1 MDEVVSQWKQDF
13 PMNDISLQKI
23 RAWEEENNRG
33 SKKTKDLRNGAWA
46 AYLRKECIAK
56 QLAMSFL
63 KFPFAMVHTLLQGWV
78 EYMKSPEHAAEKAR
92 AQKLDTG
99 DAKAVTEKQHQQ
111 ELNMKVHRLRHQM
124 RQIKASSAKTTY
136 SDMTWH
142 QKQQH
147 ERWKSENAARA

>member
-1 MDEVVSQWKQDF
+1 
-13 PMNDISLQKI
+13 
-23 RAWEEENNRG
+23 
-33 SKKTKDLRNGAWA
+33 
-46 AYLRKECIAK
+46 
-56 QLAMSFL
+56 MSFL

-111 ELNMKVHRLRHQM
+111 ELKMKVHRLRHQM
-124 RQIKASSAKTTY
+124 RQIKALGAKTTY

-147 ERWKSENAARA
+147 ELWESGEMQLELDMLTRQHGYGTLPFNKGTLGATRFTDTIKLKR

>member
-1 MDEVVSQWKQDF
+1 M
-13 PMNDISLQKI
+13 
-23 RAWEEENNRG
+23 
-33 SKKTKDLRNGAWA
+33 
-46 AYLRKECIAK
+46 AK

-78 EYMKSPEHAAEKAR
+78 EYMKSPEHETEKAR
-92 AQKLDTG
+92 AQRLDTG

-111 ELNMKVHRLRHQM
+111 ELKMKVHSLRHQI
-124 RQIKASSAKTTY
+124 RQIKALSAKTTY

-147 ERWKSENAARA
+147 ERWQSGEMHLELEMLTRQHGYGTLPFNKGTLGATRFTDTIKLKR